1 MSIDSD
7 PSRKYGAVIAL
18 LAQAA
23 EHDNAKDLAIV
34 LESVASAISLGG
46 VRELA
51 ALCVRFW
58 SEQAAAA
65 VCQAPVSKGGG
76 RLVSRPVSH
85 PASRPQLRSRGLARA
100 M

>member
-7 PSRKYGAVIAL
+7 PSRKYDAVIAL

-58 SEQAAAA
+58 SDQAAAG
-65 VCQAPVSKGGG
+65 VRQALVARGES
-76 RLVSRPVSH
+76 RSVSRPVSH
-85 PASRPQLRSRGLARA
+85 PAPRPQLRPRGLARA